1 MLPEW
6 MPNLHP
12 MVVHFPIALII
23 VAFAVDVVALFFRK
37 ISMLPRM
44 STILYVLGALGA
56 VGSVVSGEAA
66 VETVAVSGQ
75 ASSILANHEDVGE
88 IVMYYFLIYSVLRLA
103 LWWFSFRL
111 VFWVPLTIIGAIGL
125 IPLYQ
130 ASSFGGRLVYEQGVG
145 VAMVDSMAIELEE
158 KERALLRM
166 GMAQEFSG
174 LGEDGAWQWRAGE
187 NAVNTFNAA
196 FETVMGQV
204 VADTVRDSEGNYWL
218 ALSIVESPAMITY
231 GIPVVNVELL
241 AEMDLSDFDGSTRL
255 LHHVTD
261 SFSYHFMEVEDGMIR
276 LGVSVDGE
284 IEIEEETSLSQP
296 LEVGVFRVV
305 GDQTHFR
312 GYFDGDLAVH
322 GHGLAPAT
330 GVTGFAIFGSGTIK
344 LARMQMTVLQ

>member
-23 VAFAVDVVALFFRK
+23 VAFAVDVVALFFRR
-37 ISMLPRM
+37 ISILPRM

-56 VGSVVSGEAA
+56 LGSVVSGEGAT
-66 VETVAVSGQ
+66 ETVAVAGQ

-88 IVMYYFLIYSVLRLA
+88 ITMYYFLIYAALRLA
-103 LWWFSFRL
+103 LWWLSFRL
-111 VFWVPLTIIGAIGL
+111 VFWIPLAVIGAAGL

-145 VAMVDSMAIELEE
+145 VAMVDSMALRLEE
-158 KERALLRM
+158 SEKALLRM
-166 GMAQEFSG
+166 GMAEEFSG

-187 NAVNTFNAA
+187 NAANTFNAA
-196 FETVMGQV
+196 FETMMGQV

-231 GIPVVNVELL
+231 GIPVANVEFL
-241 AEMDLSDFDGSTRL
+241 AEMNLSDFDGSVRL

-261 SFSYHFMEVEDGMIR
+261 SLSYHFMEVEDEMIR
-276 LGVSVDGE
+276 LGVSEDGE
-284 IEIEEETSLSQP
+284 IEIEKETSPSQSP
-296 LEVGVFRVV
+296 EVGVFRVV
-305 GDQTHFR
+305 GDETHFR
-312 GYFDGDLAVH
+312 GYFDGNLEVH
-322 GHGLAPAT
+322 GHGPAPEA
-330 GVTGFAIFGSGTIK
+330 GVTGFDIVGSGTIK
-344 LARMQMTVLQ
+344 FARMQMVVLQ

>member
-23 VAFAVDVVALFFRK
+23 SAFALDVVALFFRR
-37 ISMLPRM
+37 ISLLPRM

-66 VETVAVSGQ
+66 VETVAVTGQ

-88 IVMYYFLIYSVLRLA
+88 IVMYYFLIYAVLRLA

-111 VFWVPLTIIGAIGL
+111 TFWVPLTVIGAIGL

-166 GMAQEFSG
+166 GMAEEFSG
-174 LGEDGAWQWRAGE
+174 LREDGAWQWRAGE
-187 NAVNTFNAA
+187 NAMNIFNAA
-196 FETVMGQV
+196 FDTIIGQV
-204 VADTVRDSEGNYWL
+204 VADTVKDSEDNYWL
-218 ALSIVESPAMITY
+218 ALSIMKSPAVITY
-231 GIPVVNVELL
+231 GIPVTNVELL
-241 AEMDLSDFDGSTRL
+241 AEMDLSDFNGSIRL

-261 SFSYHFMEVEDGMIR
+261 SLSYHFMEVEDGMIR

-284 IEIEEETSLSQP
+284 IEIEEESSLTQSP
-296 LEVGVFRVV
+296 EVGVFRVV

-312 GYFDGDLAVH
+312 GYINGDLAVH
-322 GHGLAPAT
+322 GHGSVPDA
-330 GVTGFAIFGSGTIK
+330 GVTGFAIVGTGTIK
-344 LARMQMTVLQ
+344 FAKMQTIVLP